1 MLHTL
6 WYARETRRGHLS
18 PKGSCDHCEAAVLG
32 VEVTVAGASC
42 ECLVSPVFN
51 IKKDAT
57 WVSQIHDTSKCPEN
71 SFFQKQ
77 TL

>member
-6 WYARETRRGHLS
+6 WYARETRQGHLS

-42 ECLVSPVFN
+42 ECLVSPVFTGSG
-51 IKKDAT
+51 A
-57 WVSQIHDTSKCPEN
+57 
-71 SFFQKQ
+71 
-77 TL
+77 L